1 MTGIALKARAWAAV
15 VARGRTRRH
24 AAWLGL
30 CDLSPAPE
38 AARGRPL
45 SEGEL
50 GEIGRAVTAWGDQ
63 AGTEAVAEQEL
74 DAEALMSDTEADW

>member
-1 MTGIALKARAWAAV
+1 VTGIALRARAWAAV
-15 VARGRTRRH
+15 VVRGWARRH

-45 SEGEL
+45 SEEEL
-50 GEIGRAVTAWGDQ
+50 AGLGRAVTAWGDQ
-63 AGTEAVAEQEL
+63 AGTEAAAEQEL